1 MIDFMKAAN
10 EVRFT
15 MSSKALIALAQS
27 CARGLMRIARF
38 CGNEPSRIICYALL
52 ACNEAVSAYKIFLT
66 LTLSVMLAH
75 CTQQF
80 AV

>member
-38 CGNEPSRIICYALL
+38 CGNDPNRIICYALL
-52 ACNEAVSAYKIFLT
+52 ASNEVCVRLQDFLT
-66 LTLSVMLAH
+66 HHIVRDVDPLY
-75 CTQQF
+75 
-80 AV
+80 